1 MKNACFLLFF
11 FVSLSLSSQS
21 DVSFTICGWKNPVP
35 FDSLKKCP
43 HLKSNSKG
51 FIQKFQVVSN
61 SIQGMSVYDMGGD
74 SFDESLLTHLAKGKP
89 KELHLTITIEENG
102 TLKVFK
108 DIPILLSF
116 KQ

>member
-1 MKNACFLLFF
+1 MKNLIFTFLILLA
-11 FVSLSLSSQS
+11 SAALSQS
-21 DVSFTICGWKNPVP
+21 EVTFSICGWKNPVP

-74 SFDESLLTHLAKGKP
+74 SFDESLLTHIAKGKP
-89 KELHLTITIEENG
+89 KELHLTITMEENG
-102 TLKVFK
+102 TVKVYK
-108 DIPILLSF
+108 DVPILLSYNR
-116 KQ
+116 